1 VFRPAPKKIRKEIF
15 KMEERLT
22 NIEDMTQSKM
32 DDSLKDWCSLHKINN
47 ITREIIESLKVI
59 ESLTEKINKILL
71 PQDKK
76 AQLAEKT
83 EQPAPHGWFEIHLL
97 DLKFAEF
104 EVSKIINNLENLS
117 RETKTDVK

>member
-1 VFRPAPKKIRKEIF
+1 
-15 KMEERLT
+15 MEERLKY
-22 NIEDMTQSKM
+22 IEDMAQSKM
-32 DDSLKDWCSLHKINN
+32 GGSLKQESCLLYKINN
-47 ITREIIESLKVI
+47 ITREIMENLRVI
-59 ESLTEKINKILL
+59 EDLTEKINKILL